1 MATMRTAGH
10 VAIGSTRLK
19 SGASS
24 SAADS
29 KTRLAASREA
39 SELGGPLSLVAL
51 SEAVRALQH
60 EARQRDEESKEAHRL
75 HRQSQS
81 QVSELKKKMESLETR
96 VDAIEAQWRVEQ
108 SALQRRMVAEDAHSD
123 WRLSS
128 DSEQG
133 GDAASPAPG
142 LRFVG
147 GCDISF
153 IKGNEVDALAM
164 VVVLSFPELEV
175 VHEVSAMVKLTAPYI
190 PGFLAFR
197 EAPHLVALLERIKA
211 EKPELFPQVLFVDGN
226 GMLHPKGFGLACHL
240 GVLADLPTV
249 GVGKTMMAVDGLY
262 EVWKKKRIAAGSH
275 ERLVGTSGRVWG
287 AAVAATSS
295 SNPTFISVGHRVS
308 LDSAVRLTQ
317 LVTRT
322 RIPEPV
328 RAADLRSRD
337 LLR

>member
-1 MATMRTAGH
+1 M
-10 VAIGSTRLK
+10 
-19 SGASS
+19 GASS
-24 SAADS
+24 FSSACPCVPEDGQQQAP
-29 KTRLAASREA
+29 TSRT
-39 SELGGPLSLVAL
+39 PLPMPP
-51 SEAVRALQH
+51 H
-60 EARQRDEESKEAHRL
+60 DP
-75 HRQSQS
+75 
-81 QVSELKKKMESLETR
+81 
-96 VDAIEAQWRVEQ
+96 AIEAQWRVEQ